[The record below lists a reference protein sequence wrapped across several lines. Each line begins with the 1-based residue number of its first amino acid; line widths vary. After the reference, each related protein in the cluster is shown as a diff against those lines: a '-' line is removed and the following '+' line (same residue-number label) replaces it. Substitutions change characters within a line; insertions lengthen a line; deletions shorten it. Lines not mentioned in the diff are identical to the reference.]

1 MGTLLSRMEE
11 GTAGAEGRL
20 AETGAAALEALTG
33 ITASN
38 DDMTGQAES
47 GFASQMSGVMSGA
60 SQAFGHLTNGHV
72 QKAQQSASEGTA
84 SMQAAVAGFEG
95 ALATIGER
103 IDAAIA
109 TSLEEL
115 DRELSGTLRTLDGKI
130 ATAAWKAAEKEQPAW
145 KSVVAIVLVILVII
159 AAAVISIVTLGAGA
173 SLFAIILVGA
183 LVGAVSA
190 GLIQII
196 NNWASGE
203 EWHAGLAQ
211 AMIMGAIGGAIGGG
225 LGFAGGALVAGCG
238 GRRSACRDTVGD
250 PGRRRSSCR
259 KASRRR
265 SVTSRSARSSTGR
278 GSSWPARCRASASAP
293 IRLVS
298 RTWVRAPHVG
308 VPAPRTSAGA
318 AGGRRAAV
326 TQIAGGAAVGLG
338 VEVAAS
344 AVTGQEIDLTR
355 AASAAASGAVGARM
369 SRLGGADVAPPRT
382 GEPAAPRS
390 RCGTGARSVPRVRS
404 RRRRRPRADGARGT
418 WRPGVRPAAGGRRA
432 RHASAG
438 GRTGRA
444 AGRGTGGGES
454 RPPEEPE
461 AARPR
466 APEEAEP
473 VARPRPAEE
482 PDTGRPRTGEAEEG
496 IPTRRP
502 DQDAEGETPP
512 SEHPSPL
519 RVRRPRAKC
528 PCESAKRIITSA
540 SAVDRKGLKCGS
552 VPAHAVRSRCG
563 STICFPT
570 SLRALAHEIS

>member
-1 MGTLLSRMEE
+1 MPPT
-11 GTAGAEGRL
+11 
-20 AETGAAALEALTG
+20 
-33 ITASN
+33 
-38 DDMTGQAES
+38 
-47 GFASQMSGVMSGA
+47 
-60 SQAFGHLTNGHV
+60 AFGHLTNGHV

-115 DRELSGTLRTLDGKI
+115 DRDFRGKLAARRQI
-130 ATAAWKAAEKEQPAW
+130 APEAWKAAEKEQPAW

-203 EWHAGLAQ
+203 AWHAGLAQ

-225 LGFAGGALVAGCG
+225 LGFAGGALTAGAAAAGARVATQF
-238 GRRSACRDTVGD
+238 A
-250 PGRRRSSCR
+250 
-259 KASRRR
+259 
-265 SVTSRSARSSTGR
+265 
-278 GSSWPARCRASASAP
+278 
-293 IRLVS
+293 I
-298 RTWVRAPHVG
+298 HVG
-308 VPAPRTSAGA
+308 ADLLSEGITQTIGYVAFGQEFNWQGFVMAGAMSGVSFRAHPSVPRRGAAGRARLAPRPAPRR
-318 AGGRRAAV
+318 RRAAV
-326 TQIAGGAAVGLG
+326 TQVAGGAAVGLG
-338 VEVAAS
+338 VEAATAITARSSTRRGQPRRRHRARS
-344 AVTGQEIDLTR
+344 APARRVLAVRTWRRR
-355 AASAAASGAVGARM
+355 ARAK
-369 SRLGGADVAPPRT
+369 PP
-382 GEPAAPRS
+382 APRS
-390 RCGTGARSVPRVRS
+390 PAGQAPIGSARSILGGVGG
-404 RRRRRPRADGARGT
+404 RAQTALEGLGGRAFG
-418 WRPGVRPAAGGRRA
+418 PRPAADVP
-432 RHASAG
+432 
-438 GRTGRA
+438 
-444 AGRGTGGGES
+444 GT
-454 RPPEEPE
+454 RPPAEGPGTPRVEEPE
-461 AARPR
+461 AATVRPPAEAEAGPAR

-473 VARPRPAEE
+473 LMRARPDEE
-482 PDTGRPRTGEAEEG
+482 TDTGRPRTGEAEEG

-512 SEHPSPL
+512 SEHPS
-519 RVRRPRAKC
+519 RFAYGAARAKC

-552 VPAHAVRSRCG
+552 GPAHAVRSRCG